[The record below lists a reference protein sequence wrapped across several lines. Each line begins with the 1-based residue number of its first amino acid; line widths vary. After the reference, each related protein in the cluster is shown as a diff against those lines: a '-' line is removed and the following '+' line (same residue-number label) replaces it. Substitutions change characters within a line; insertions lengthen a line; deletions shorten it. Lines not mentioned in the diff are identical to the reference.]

1 VAIGPAI
8 LRLTATTATAQAVQL
23 VSLPLLTRL
32 FLPDA
37 FGVYT
42 AFLGVAAILAVF
54 AGMRY
59 DAAMVLP
66 RRDALA
72 LALGALVCVLGMA
85 TGLVVLATGMAAGYL
100 FLAPASAHLVNVC
113 SVGLALVVPIAAA
126 SRVVVGWMSRSSR
139 FGTVGMLQ
147 CVAVPLTI
155 ALQIAFVRAGVD
167 GVTALVAGQV
177 CGPLLSLIV
186 FQRFWPGFWKR
197 MARLLRDHP
206 ARVRFAAVRYRSF
219 PRYLIPYGLSSTLR
233 DRLVQFEF
241 GALVGPAAL
250 GLFAIATR
258 VVGAPHSLTYAGIN
272 PVFYRHA
279 ADGERA
285 RTSEYAVVLLEL
297 AVLLITPPFAFLAL
311 TARELT
317 GPLLGARWAA
327 AGVYI
332 GILCAPNLLMTACS
346 WLDRLF
352 DVHGTQKLALQIDV
366 GFTVALVAA
375 VGVAAA
381 VGGPTAAVMAFAAV
395 YTVYM
400 LVWVVTVF
408 NANGLDARV
417 LIRPALMLTALGAA
431 TIAPL
436 AMLQS
441 LHASVIA
448 KCLLFA
454 ISYALYLAALTRIGP
469 VRGHLRLLFSTSR

>member
-1 VAIGPAI
+1 MAIGPAI

-54 AGMRY
+54 AGLRY

-66 RRDALA
+66 RRDGLA
-72 LALGALVCVLGMA
+72 LALGALVCVLGVA
-85 TGLVVLATGMAAGYL
+85 TGLVVLATGMAAGYFL
-100 FLAPASAHLVNVC
+100 LAPASARVVNVC
-113 SVGLALVVPIAAA
+113 SVGLALVVPIA
-126 SRVVVGWMSRSSR
+126 
-139 FGTVGMLQ
+139 TVGMLQ
-147 CVAVPLTI
+147 CVAVLLTVASQI
-155 ALQIAFVRAGVD
+155 ALVRAGVD

-177 CGPLLSLIV
+177 CGPLLSLIL
-186 FQRFWPGFWKR
+186 FQRVWPGFWMR
-197 MARLLRDHP
+197 MARLLRNHP
-206 ARVRFAAVRYRSF
+206 ARVRFAAIHYRSF

-381 VGGPTAAVMAFAAV
+381 LGGPTAAVMAFAAV

-417 LIRPALMLTALGAA
+417 LIRPALMVAAVGAA
-431 TIAPL
+431 TIVPL
-436 AMLQS
+436 AMLQA
-441 LHASVIA
+441 LHASVIV

-454 ISYALYLAALTRIGP
+454 ISYALYLVALTRIGP
-469 VRGHLRLLFSTSR
+469 VRGHLRLLFSTSG